1 MEDIELS
8 EMEIVVGIA
17 SPLGTNRENFIE
29 ELEREFKRKGYCV
42 KKISLTKD
50 TFEIDCKNSESF
62 KYYLKMQL
70 CNNIRSQVTKGFF
83 AFLACLYISKYRKLF
98 KKEQIKRVYIIDQI
112 KNVTEYE
119 ILSHVYGLNY
129 IQVSLFSNEI
139 ERDRELKIKFS
150 KDIYRITE
158 LPPINI
164 DPQNKYSEIFTAN
177 FKKIINKLTEE
188 IIDNYNLEVLPD
200 VTHNLMR
207 KDFEDFYLTNES
219 NKKSGQQI
227 AKLFH
232 KSHYYFNLD
241 LPKVN
246 IKLELKKFIKQ
257 ILGEYDEYPSQD
269 EFGMNLAYQVSVRS
283 NFPGDRHVGAAI
295 ISIQGE
301 VLSVASIRA
310 PSKSS
315 NTNLSDQLKVT
326 DGYNI
331 YKKKIENWT
340 KQLKEATNNEYKD
353 IIKFLEDTLDFHPC
367 THAEIAAIIDAAKI
381 GVSVKGSILY
391 STTFPCHL
399 CAKEII
405 NSGISRVVYLEAYP
419 KSKNQELYPNSLD
432 INPKNRT
439 ELIPFDFYYGI
450 GPKRFI
456 YAYSLKNKSNEDYYP
471 PLMRYEN
478 PRYYVEK
485 EKDVIEYV
493 KLRLNRSTD
502 YGKLVFLK
510 KLIDG

>member
-1 MEDIELS
+1 
-8 EMEIVVGIA
+8 
-17 SPLGTNRENFIE
+17 
-29 ELEREFKRKGYCV
+29 
-42 KKISLTKD
+42 
-50 TFEIDCKNSESF
+50 
-62 KYYLKMQL
+62 
-70 CNNIRSQVTKGFF
+70 
-83 AFLACLYISKYRKLF
+83 
-98 KKEQIKRVYIIDQI
+98 
-112 KNVTEYE
+112 
-119 ILSHVYGLNY
+119 
-129 IQVSLFSNEI
+129 
-139 ERDRELKIKFS
+139 
-150 KDIYRITE
+150 
-158 LPPINI
+158 
-164 DPQNKYSEIFTAN
+164 
-177 FKKIINKLTEE
+177 
-188 IIDNYNLEVLPD
+188 
-200 VTHNLMR
+200 MR

-295 ISIQGE
+295 ISTQGE